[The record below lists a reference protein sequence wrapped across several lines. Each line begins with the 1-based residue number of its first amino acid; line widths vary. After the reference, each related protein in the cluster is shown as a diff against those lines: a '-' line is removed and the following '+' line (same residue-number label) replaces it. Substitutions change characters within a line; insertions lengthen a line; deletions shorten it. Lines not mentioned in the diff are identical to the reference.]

1 MFIFCSVNVFVFSSV
16 DRLTNISANVYRIH
30 GVEIGVMG
38 GGGRERYERQCYKGP
53 EPFVKKVVRPDDVFS
68 YTLVKY
74 YFAKIYLNYTR
85 R

>member
-38 GGGRERYERQCYKGP
+38 GGARKIRKAMLQGARTLREKSSTTG
-53 EPFVKKVVRPDDVFS
+53 
-68 YTLVKY
+68 
-74 YFAKIYLNYTR
+74 
-85 R
+85 